1 MPKGVK
7 KYSIKE
13 VDSLIESI
21 KVSDPNLT
29 EEAISVAMKHT
40 PGYISQLRSRE
51 NRTKQPQ
58 VSPKFMERL
67 KLHIATLQNPTP
79 KGIEANLMAIAN
91 SLARLENGQHYIRA
105 EVRGYGQY
113 QIQQQVEWNQEKFLQ
128 AMAKVGMI
136 VGANLQAGDLQGNG
150 SGKGS

>member
-1 MPKGVK
+1 MAKGVK

-21 KVSDPNLT
+21 KETNPSLT
-29 EEAISVAMKHT
+29 EEAISVAMKRT

-58 VSPKFMERL
+58 VSSKFMDRL
-67 KLHIATLQNPTP
+67 RLHIATLQNSTP

-113 QIQQQVEWNQEKFLQ
+113 QIQQEVGWDQKKFLA

-136 VGANLQAGDLQGNG
+136 VGANLQAGDLRGSSAANG
-150 SGKGS
+150 T

>member
-1 MPKGVK
+1 MAKGVK

-21 KVSDPNLT
+21 KDIDPSLT
-29 EEAISVAMKHT
+29 EEAISSALQRT

-51 NRTKQPQ
+51 KLTKQPQ

-67 KLHIATLQNPTP
+67 KLHITTLQNTTP

-113 QIQQQVEWNQEKFLQ
+113 QIQQQVKWDQEKFLA

-136 VGANLQAGDLQGNG
+136 VGANLTAGDLQDNASNG
-150 SGKGS
+150 S